1 MKTRVVKVLLINV
14 VACAILATT
23 GCEGCGSRV
32 PGTYSDPTGGIVL
45 DLKSGGTAT
54 LTFAGE
60 TATCP
65 YTSSSDQVV
74 LNCQGQPGKVVLSF
88 DKEGALVG
96 PPGSILPPLKKK

>member
-1 MKTRVVKVLLINV
+1 MKMNLVKILLMNVLAWAV
-14 VACAILATT
+14 LATT
-23 GCEGCGSRV
+23 GCEGCGSRI

-60 TATCP
+60 SATCP
-65 YTSSSDQVV
+65 YTSTGEQVV
-74 LNCQGQPGKVVLSF
+74 LNCQGQPGRVVLTF

-96 PPGSILPPLKKK
+96 PPGSILPPLKRK